1 MDIENLKKNLTRR
14 GFGFCFFETG
24 EQAADYVAGQ
34 LSGQTVGIGGSRTVD
49 TIGLYEKLLARGN
62 DVAWHWKQSPDEARA
77 RAAKA
82 DYYILSANGIAET
95 GEIVNIDGNCNR
107 IAAAMYGRKKVFII
121 AGVNKVEPDFEHAL
135 WRARNIAAPLNA
147 RRFNVDTPC
156 VKGDLR
162 CYDCSSPARICR
174 GLSVLWEKPNGVG
187 ALEVVL
193 VNQELGY

>member
-14 GFGFCFFETG
+14 GFGFRYFETG
-24 EQAADYVAGQ
+24 AEAADYVAGQ
-34 LSGQTVGIGGSRTVD
+34 LSGATIGIGGSRTVD
-49 TIGLYEKLLARGN
+49 SLGLYEKLMVNN
-62 DVAWHWKQSPDEARA
+62 DVAWHWKQEPNEARA
-77 RAAKA
+77 RAARA
-82 DYYILSANGIAET
+82 DVYICSANGIAET

-107 IAAAMYGRKKVFII
+107 VAATMYGKKKVFIL
-121 AGVNKVEPDFEHAL
+121 AGVNKVEPDFERAL

-174 GLSVLWEKPNGVG
+174 GLSVLWEKSNGIG
-187 ALEVVL
+187 ELEVVL
-193 VNQELGY
+193 INEELGY